1 MALLELDQS
10 SFRPMHR
17 LNMHKLIESWL
28 PGMRVPKRD
37 DYMAGGRWARQS
49 YYEAVF
55 SLAKSIL
62 EDAECYMALNSHL
75 QRFRHAS
82 ETDPIPQPRDEPKVY
97 GDEEEDH
104 LHSKHQEAVENAR
117 RKIEDAD
124 WKGQRLLPR
133 LLSNERATKK
143 ENLYK
148 ETVRAYKE
156 AFQSVA
162 RVLDLDKL
170 AFHSAWFRVFYQR
183 NYNALMVK
191 SVYDNVI
198 DDVDEVRYWYVVHT
212 FVCII
217 CASISLFLLHEGFI
231 V

>member
-10 SFRPMHR
+10 SFRSMHR
-17 LNMHKLIESWL
+17 LNMHMLIESWL

-62 EDAECYMALNSHL
+62 EDAECYMALKSHL
-75 QRFRHAS
+75 QRYRHACES
-82 ETDPIPQPRDEPKVY
+82 DPIPQPRDEPNIY
-97 GDEEEDH
+97 REEDQI
-104 LHSKHQEAVENAR
+104 HSKHQEIVENAR
-117 RKIEDAD
+117 RKIEYAD
-124 WKGQRLLPR
+124 GKGKRLLPK
-133 LLSNERATKK
+133 LLSNEKATKK
-143 ENLYK
+143 DKLYK
-148 ETVRAYKE
+148 ETVSAYKE
-156 AFQSVA
+156 AFHAVA

-170 AFHSAWFRVFYQR
+170 AFHSEWFRVFYRR

-198 DDVDEVRYWYVVHT
+198 DDVDKVRYW
-212 FVCII
+212 
-217 CASISLFLLHEGFI
+217 
-231 V
+231 